1 MAKTGSQALEEA
13 KKKINDPNYNVFSGN
28 VEKNKNKQTDEN
40 KRRIKTSDV
49 INAGSM
55 LVGGPALGLG
65 AKAISKLAP
74 KIKNLFRGTSKT
86 KPKVSTS
93 NTKLS
98 KTTKTTKTNKN
109 NKKNKVTPTTVT
121 KPKQG
126 PKPKTSTRIK
136 NFVRKNKVPIIAG
149 TTALGTGTALL
160 SGSKSNKDNKK
171 VELPKKRPDINKKK
185 TPDYSPRKGM
195 PKKSAPVKDYTGK
208 FVNKKGEV
216 AYDSVGDFFR
226 NITGTAKK
234 RARRENRKRIQ
245 SATKGATKGI
255 GFSGKSVGN
264 PFKFNSGGPLKSVPE
279 GNKGLGKLPTPVRN
293 KMGYMK
299 KGGIVKMRGGGAAT
313 RGMNFN
319 RGR

>member
-28 VEKNKNKQTDEN
+28 VEKNKNKQTGEN

-49 INAGSM
+49 INTGSM

-74 KIKNLFRGTSKT
+74 KIKNLFRGASKT

-98 KTTKTTKTNKN
+98 KTTKTKPSSTTK
-109 NKKNKVTPTTVT
+109 NKKTSNKKVNPAAVT
-121 KPKQG
+121 KPKQGPFPKVYKKPAG

-136 NFVRKNKVPIIAG
+136 NFVRKNKAPIIAG
-149 TTALGTGTALL
+149 TATLGTGAALL
-160 SGSKSNKDNKK
+160 SGNKSNKDNKK

-195 PKKSAPVKDYTGK
+195 PKNLRLLKITQASLLIKKVKLLMIALVT
-208 FVNKKGEV
+208 FLE
-216 AYDSVGDFFR
+216 
-226 NITGTAKK
+226 I
-234 RARRENRKRIQ
+234 
-245 SATKGATKGI
+245 
-255 GFSGKSVGN
+255 
-264 PFKFNSGGPLKSVPE
+264 
-279 GNKGLGKLPTPVRN
+279 
-293 KMGYMK
+293 
-299 KGGIVKMRGGGAAT
+299 
-313 RGMNFN
+313 
-319 RGR
+319 